1 MSSTYDCPDGPPAS
15 YSRRDWLRLTRAGF
29 GMLAFSALATRQA
42 SAGTAGPLS
51 AKAPHFPAKA
61 KRVLFLC
68 MDGGPSHVD
77 SFDYKPELIRYSGKA
92 IGKGKVPTGKLLRP
106 VWEFKQR
113 GQSGL
118 WISDLFP
125 QISAHADKLCLIR
138 SMKTDVP
145 NHPPAF
151 LQMHCG
157 IPTSPRPSMGAW
169 ITYGLGTANENLPGF
184 VTLSPNPGNGGPANY
199 GSSFLPAIYQGTP
212 IGGGRQPVSQAKV
225 SNLAHPSL
233 DRAAQRE
240 QLDFV
245 QQLNRAARQRQ
256 PADDAIDGLIE
267 SHELAFRMQD
277 ALPGVL
283 DLGSESAATKKLYG
297 IGNAV
302 TDDFGRQCLMARR
315 MLEAGV
321 RFVEVNHGGW
331 DQHRNLKA
339 DHGKHAV
346 AVDGPISGLLTDL
359 ASRGLLEDTL
369 VIFAGEFGR
378 TPYAQIDDGRDHN
391 HTGYT
396 TWFAGAGVKPG
407 FSFGE
412 TDEFGYESVVDPVH
426 IHDWHATILHLLG
439 LEHTKLTY
447 RYAGRD
453 MRLTEVKGNVV
464 KGILA

>member
-1 MSSTYDCPDGPPAS
+1 MTMACARCHDHKYDPVSQRDYYALAGIFRSTDTKFGTIKLVQNNNVSTLMPLPATAGQPDALKPLSP
-15 YSRRDWLRLTRAGF
+15 RQRERLTR
-29 GMLAFSALATRQA
+29 QVEQ
-42 SAGTAGPLS
+42 GTARL
-51 AKAPHFPAKA
+51 A
-61 KRVLFLC
+61 
-68 MDGGPSHVD
+68 
-77 SFDYKPELIRYSGKA
+77 
-92 IGKGKVPTGKLLRP
+92 
-106 VWEFKQR
+106 
-113 GQSGL
+113 
-118 WISDLFP
+118 
-125 QISAHADKLCLIR
+125 
-138 SMKTDVP
+138 DVP

-157 IPTSPRPSMGAW
+157 IPTAPRPSMGAW
-169 ITYGLGTANENLPGF
+169 ITYGLGSMNEILPGF
-184 VTLSPNPGNGGPANY
+184 VTLSPNPGNGGSANY
-199 GSSFLPAIYQGTP
+199 GSSFLPAIYQGTR
-212 IGGGRQPVSQAKV
+212 IGNGRQPIAQAKI
-225 SNLAHPSL
+225 SNLAHPQL
-233 DRAAQRE
+233 ARPEQRA

-245 QQLNRAARQRQ
+245 QQLNRVAQQRQ
-256 PADDAIDGLIE
+256 PENAAIEGLIE

-277 ALPGVL
+277 ALSSVL
-283 DLGSESAATKKLYG
+283 DIESESDTVKKLYG
-297 IGNAV
+297 IGNTT

-331 DQHRNLKA
+331 DQHRNLTE
-339 DHGKHAV
+339 DHGKHAA
-346 AVDGPISGLLTDL
+346 AVDGPIAGLLTDL
-359 ASRGLLEDTL
+359 EGRGLLKDTL

-412 TDEFGYESVVDPVH
+412 TDEFGYESVIDPVH

-464 KGILA
+464 KGIMT